1 MQVCHWW
8 INEGGACDLEEMKR
22 RHGVMKMGW
31 GLDLETQSA
40 EEVHCF
46 KREREKT
53 TFSNSNHIELPQE
66 TLIFSL
72 LLCKLLNSFHFQSQ
86 IFAPVKITPF
96 SAKLTI
102 MIKHAL
108 FPFQCATSSN
118 KASWKTKTNK
128 KAAFIYLPLKSY
140 IQYWIVRTALRKKMY

>member
-1 MQVCHWW
+1 MRFGR
-8 INEGGACDLEEMKR
+8 NETEAWCDENGMRQNPR
-22 RHGVMKMGW
+22 RKSIV
-31 GLDLETQSA
+31 LRE
-40 EEVHCF
+40 
-46 KREREKT
+46 REREKT

-86 IFAPVKITPF
+86 IFAPVKMTPF
-96 SAKLTI
+96 SVKLTI

-118 KASWKTKTNK
+118 KAS
-128 KAAFIYLPLKSY
+128 
-140 IQYWIVRTALRKKMY
+140 